1 MYMLDAGSRRASY
14 IIVHMRATSFINR
27 LNSQRFIHSK
37 VLKMWQ
43 NWVIYFGQSIYSDS
57 KKN

>member
-27 LNSQRFIHSK
+27 LNSKRFIHNK
-37 VLKMWQ
+37 VFEDVAKLGDLFWA
-43 NWVIYFGQSIYSDS
+43 VYL
-57 KKN
+57 